1 MSNKQSRSHS
11 ILKAAAIALT
21 AACSFQFA
29 ISAAQAEEL
38 SLKGKRIG
46 VSIVGTDHYWDLMAF
61 RGIQDEIKALGGEAI
76 ALDAGRKDQQQ
87 IAQLQTLIAQKPDAI
102 VEVLGNLEVLNP
114 WLAKIREAD
123 IPLFTVDT
131 ATPHAINNTTSNN
144 YNIGAEIALQMVA
157 DMGGKGNVL
166 VFNGFYSVPVCKI
179 RYDQMKYVLTSF
191 PDVKIVEPELR
202 DVIPNT
208 VQAAYSNVTDMLT
221 KSPEKG
227 SLNAVWACWDVPQ
240 IGATQAAE
248 AAGRPELKTY
258 GIDGSPEVIKMVMD
272 EKSPAAAVAAQQP
285 YEIGKTSVQNV
296 AKFLAGQK
304 VPPFTFVPAVLINKE
319 NAAVTGKPFLEAAEK
334 AGVK

>member
-1 MSNKQSRSHS
+1 MSSKQSRSHS
-11 ILKAAAIALT
+11 ILKTAAIALA
-21 AACSFQFA
+21 AACSLQFVL
-29 ISAAQAEEL
+29 SAAQAQEL

-179 RYDQMKYVLTSF
+179 RYDQMKYVLSSF

-208 VQAAYSNVTDMLT
+208 VQAAYSNITDMLT

-248 AAGRPELKTY
+248 AAGRQELKTY

-272 EKSPAAAVAAQQP
+272 AKSPAAAVAAQQP

-319 NAAVTGKPFLEAAEK
+319 NAAVTGKPFLDAAEK

>member
-1 MSNKQSRSHS
+1 MTSNISGKS
-11 ILKAAAIALT
+11 IVKALALALAMTSGLVAA
-21 AACSFQFA
+21 SG
-29 ISAAQAEEL
+29 AQAQEL

-131 ATPHAINNTTSNN
+131 ATPYAINNTTSNN

-179 RYDQMKYVLTSF
+179 RYDQMKYVLSAF

-208 VQAAYSNVTDMLT
+208 VQAAYSNITDMLT

-248 AAGRPELKTY
+248 AAGRQELKTY

-272 EKSPAAAVAAQQP
+272 AKSPAAAVAAQQP

-296 AKFLAGQK
+296 AKYLAGQK

>member
-1 MSNKQSRSHS
+1 MSNISGKS
-11 ILKAAAIALT
+11 IVKAVALALAITSGVVAASGAR
-21 AACSFQFA
+21 
-29 ISAAQAEEL
+29 AEEL
-38 SLKGKRIG
+38 SLKGKTIG
-46 VSIVGTDHYWDLMAF
+46 VSAIGTDHYWDLMAF
-61 RGIQDEIKALGGEAI
+61 RGIQDEVKRLGGEVI

-102 VEVLGNLEVLNP
+102 IEQLGNLEVLNP
-114 WLAKIREAD
+114 WLAKIREAN

-131 ATPHAINNTTSNN
+131 ATPYAINNTTSNN

-191 PDVKIVEPELR
+191 PDVKIIEPELR

-208 VQAAYSNVTDMLT
+208 VQAAYSNVSDMLT

-227 SLNAVWACWDVPQ
+227 SLNAVWACWEVPQ

-304 VPPFTFVPAVLINKE
+304 VAPFTFVPAVLINKE

>member
-1 MSNKQSRSHS
+1 MSNKQSRSHG
-11 ILKAAAIALT
+11 ILKTAAIALA
-21 AACSFQFA
+21 AACSLQFVL
-29 ISAAQAEEL
+29 SAAQAQEL

-179 RYDQMKYVLTSF
+179 RYDQMKYVLGSF

-208 VQAAYSNVTDMLT
+208 VQAAYSNITDMLT

-248 AAGRPELKTY
+248 AAGRQELKTY

-272 EKSPAAAVAAQQP
+272 AKSPAAAVAAQQP

-296 AKFLAGQK
+296 AKYLAGQK

>member
-1 MSNKQSRSHS
+1 MKG
-11 ILKAAAIALT
+11 LVKALALGLA
-21 AACSFQFA
+21 AACSLAA
-29 ISAAQAEEL
+29 ISGASAEEL

-46 VSIVGTDHYWDLMAF
+46 VSAIGTDHYWDLMAF
-61 RGIQDEIKALGGEAI
+61 KGIQDRVKELGGEVI

-102 VEVLGNLEVLNP
+102 IEQLGNLEVLNP
-114 WLAKIREAD
+114 WLQKIRDAG

-179 RYDQMKYVLTSF
+179 RYDQLKYVLTSF

-208 VQAAYSNVTDMLT
+208 VQSAYSNVTDMLT

-227 SLNAVWACWDVPQ
+227 SIGAVWA
-240 IGATQAAE
+240 
-248 AAGRPELKTY
+248 
-258 GIDGSPEVIKMVMD
+258 
-272 EKSPAAAVAAQQP
+272 
-285 YEIGKTSVQNV
+285 
-296 AKFLAGQK
+296 
-304 VPPFTFVPAVLINKE
+304 
-319 NAAVTGKPFLEAAEK
+319 
-334 AGVK
+334 

>member
-1 MSNKQSRSHS
+1 MTRSMKG
-11 ILKAAAIALT
+11 LVKALALGLV
-21 AACSFQFA
+21 AACSLAA
-29 ISAAQAEEL
+29 ISGASAEEL

-46 VSIVGTDHYWDLMAF
+46 VSAIGTDHYWDLMAF
-61 RGIQDEIKALGGEAI
+61 KGIQDRVKELGGEVI

-102 VEVLGNLEVLNP
+102 IEQLGNLEVLNP
-114 WLAKIREAD
+114 WLQKIRDAG

-179 RYDQMKYVLTSF
+179 RYDQLKYVLTSF

-208 VQAAYSNVTDMLT
+208 VQSAYSNVTDMLT

-227 SLNAVWACWDVPQ
+227 SIGAVWACWDVPQ
-240 IGATQAAE
+240 IGATQAVE
-248 AAGRPELKTY
+248 AAGRNEVKTY

-272 EKSPAAAVAAQQP
+272 PKSSSGAVAAQQP
-285 YEIGKTSVQNV
+285 YEIGKTSVDNA
-296 AKFLAGQK
+296 AKYLAGQK
-304 VPPFTFVPAVLINKE
+304 VPPFTFVPSVLINKE
-319 NAAVTGKPFLEAAEK
+319 NAAEKGKPFLDAAEK